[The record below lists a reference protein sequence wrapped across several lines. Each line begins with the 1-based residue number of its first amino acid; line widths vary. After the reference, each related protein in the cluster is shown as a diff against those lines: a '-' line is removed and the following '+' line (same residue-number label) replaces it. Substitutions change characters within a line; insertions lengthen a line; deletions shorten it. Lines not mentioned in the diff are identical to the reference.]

1 LSKVILGVLLYT
13 LRIDPLN
20 YAWLTKID
28 YKTVDKHVVKK
39 GLIQGYFRNILKPMF
54 KIRLQDKENKTCLK
68 ILALG
73 IYGLILF
80 LSVEVMI
87 DFEVVNVL
95 QSMDTF
101 KINDHDIFG

>member
-1 LSKVILGVLLYT
+1 
-13 LRIDPLN
+13 LN

-28 YKTVDKHVVKK
+28 YKTVDKYVVKK